1 MKYVSVL
8 LLSIFMF
15 LPSPPDSDIKTE
27 EAEMTV
33 QKHYG
38 EENIKKIIESD
49 KDEKEMSLFVELKNG
64 DIFYV
69 SLEKKKFSFS
79 NIKVTKLGVATF
91 DYVIADEIN
100 IKEDDSITKQYESL
114 KDKRKE

>member
-27 EAEMTV
+27 EAEMTI

-38 EENIKKIIESD
+38 EENTKK
-49 KDEKEMSLFVELKNG
+49 L
-64 DIFYV
+64 
-69 SLEKKKFSFS
+69 
-79 NIKVTKLGVATF
+79 
-91 DYVIADEIN
+91 
-100 IKEDDSITKQYESL
+100 
-114 KDKRKE
+114 